1 MSAFDALSLKQ
12 LRALAAVARRGSI
25 TAAAE
30 QLNLTPPAI
39 HAQIKGLEAILEVPL
54 LQRTS
59 DTAGSQ
65 LTEVGFAMLEAAE
78 RIEVILSQCAGQV
91 EALARGR
98 AGKVILGVV
107 STGKY
112 FAPKLVKQLKALCPD
127 IDVILRVGNRDDVI
141 RDLERHAVDLTVMG
155 RPPRFPSVIAEPL
168 GPHPHG
174 LVAAPDHPLA
184 GKTDIT
190 ASDLFSQVFLAREEG
205 SGTRILM
212 SRYLDRVGEGHIFD
226 TVEMG
231 SNETIKQAVIAGLGI
246 AVLSLHTVMDELHSG
261 RLVQLRA
268 PGLPIV
274 RHWFL
279 VWPSDKPM
287 RPVTDTL
294 RKAIMGMQGSF
305 LPE

>member
-39 HAQIKGLEAILEVPL
+39 HAQIKGLEAILEVPI

-91 EALARGR
+91 DALARGR

-184 GKTDIT
+184 GKADIT
-190 ASDLFSQVFLAREEG
+190 ASDLFSQVFLAREDG

-212 SRYLDRVGEGHIFD
+212 SRYLDRIGEGHVFD

-279 VWPSDKPM
+279 VWPADKPM

-294 RKAIMGMQGSF
+294 RKAIMGMQGGF

>member
-1 MSAFDALSLKQ
+1 M
-12 LRALAAVARRGSI
+12 
-25 TAAAE
+25 
-30 QLNLTPPAI
+30 
-39 HAQIKGLEAILEVPL
+39 
-54 LQRTS
+54 
-59 DTAGSQ
+59 
-65 LTEVGFAMLEAAE
+65 
-78 RIEVILSQCAGQV
+78 
-91 EALARGR
+91 
-98 AGKVILGVV
+98 

-184 GKTDIT
+184 GKADIT
-190 ASDLFSQVFLAREEG
+190 ASDLFSQVFLAREDG

-212 SRYLDRVGEGHIFD
+212 SRYLDRIGEGHVFD

-279 VWPSDKPM
+279 VWPADKPM

-294 RKAIMGMQGSF
+294 RKAIMGMQGGF